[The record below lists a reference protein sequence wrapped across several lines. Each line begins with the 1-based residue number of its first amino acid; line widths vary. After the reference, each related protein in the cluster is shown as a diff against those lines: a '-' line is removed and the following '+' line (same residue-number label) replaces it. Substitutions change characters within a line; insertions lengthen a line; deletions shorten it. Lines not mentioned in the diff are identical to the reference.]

1 MTLLSGLFDW
11 IFYPITNFLLPSW
24 SLIVIS
30 FIITLL
36 STLAYKFLTNQ
47 KELKSL
53 KEDMKILREEQKK
66 HKDNPDK
73 IGTITQQMME
83 KNHKVMKHSM
93 RPMLFTLIPILLVFT
108 WLKETFL
115 PAGDLF
121 SWGFKIW
128 PWGAGIGWLWTYII
142 SSVIFSTII
151 RKLFKIH

>member
-83 KNHKVMKHSM
+83 KNLKVMKHSM